1 MTRTVQTAIQP
12 TGDSSVVDVRSR
24 AVAHL
29 AGIGFVLGAAVVLS
43 TLGGCYSRV
52 VGASGPGASQ
62 YNVQEPYQKDTWIDE
77 QVYGEREKRPNR

>member
-1 MTRTVQTAIQP
+1 MTRTVQSAMCP
-12 TGDSSVVDVRSR
+12 TGLSSVGEGRARS
-24 AVAHL
+24 VAKAM
-29 AGIGFVLGAAVVLS
+29 AGVVLGAAMLMS

>member
-1 MTRTVQTAIQP
+1 MTRTVQTAIR
-12 TGDSSVVDVRSR
+12 TCGVSSFGDGRARTVVF
-24 AVAHL
+24 A
-29 AGIGFVLGAAVVLS
+29 AGVVLGAAALMS

-77 QVYGEREKRPNR
+77 QIYGEREKRPSR

>member
-1 MTRTVQTAIQP
+1 MTRTVQSAIRP
-12 TGDSSVVDVRSR
+12 IGASSLVEDRARS
-24 AVAHL
+24 VAL
-29 AGIGFVLGAAVVLS
+29 AAGVVLGAAMLMS